1 MAKSKFKK
9 VRDFSLSIVGGLSI
23 GMLITNFVVCKV
35 TVDGISMNPTYNT
48 GDTLIVS
55 RLATPER
62 GDIVTFKKG
71 NKSYIK
77 RIIAIP
83 GDTIAIQNSKVFLN
97 GDIIEEDYINEKDFE
112 GGSIESSAF
121 TLEDEEYFVM
131 GDNRNNS
138 IDSRNFGVVNKDEII
153 GTKLVDLDR

>member
-9 VRDFSLSIVGGLSI
+9 LKDFSISVIGGLSI
-23 GMLITNFVVCKV
+23 GLVITNFVACKV
-35 TVDGISMNPTYNT
+35 TVEGISMNPTYHT
-48 GDTLIVS
+48 GDTLIVN

-83 GDTIAIQNSKVFLN
+83 GDTIAIQNSKVYIN
-97 GDIIEEDYINEKDFE
+97 GQIIEEDYINESSFE
-112 GGSIESSAF
+112 GGNIENSAF
-121 TLEDEEYFVM
+121 TLGDGEYFVM

-138 IDSRNFGVVNKDEII
+138 IDSRYFGVVTDNEII
-153 GTKLVDLDR
+153 GTKLLDLDR